1 VMFNTV
7 TSDLSD
13 LEDVTYDVLVFF
25 SPEGIR
31 SLYTNFPDFEQNG
44 TRIAAFGNTTKKA
57 IEEHKLRLDIAV
69 PTEEYR
75 SMPEALDAYVTKANK
90 GK

>member
-1 VMFNTV
+1 MERALQLLAT
-7 TSDLSD
+7 
-13 LEDVTYDVLVFF
+13 
-25 SPEGIR
+25 P
-31 SLYTNFPDFEQNG
+31 Q
-44 TRIAAFGNTTKKA
+44 KKA